1 MRLRT
6 GDLTLLDNL
15 RAHFERS
22 GFIVALSGDG
32 DLDVRRSDAPS
43 VEQEAREI
51 ELHLMIWR
59 IMCPSGRVQLV
70 DLAAA
75 YHV

>member
-22 GFIVALSGDG
+22 GFIVALTGDG

-43 VEQEAREI
+43 AEQEAREI
-51 ELHLMIWR
+51 ELHLLIWR
-59 IMCPSGRVQLV
+59 IMQPSLGVELV
-70 DLAAA
+70 APIAASA
-75 YHV
+75 